1 MERSFTVDIDQSSAT
16 TFAEIS
22 GDWNPLHTDPNY
34 AASTQYGRPI
44 LHGAFAAGLVSRMA
58 GMEIPGRD
66 CLLHGIKLNF
76 VKPITIPNK
85 ILVSG
90 RLLHSSQDIGS
101 VEVLITDLA
110 QTQMYVNASYSFGL
124 HRNDSRI
131 NNNHCYT
138 ATQSNHL
145 THTDRCILVTGSS
158 GALGSEL
165 LRLYPDLALKIPCLP
180 AYNTSY
186 DPSLLDEIIGN
197 KTVTSIVHCGW
208 PSPDNLRLLS
218 DKANSAE
225 AINAYVAGPLHQ
237 SLQLASI
244 LRKRGS
250 TSSTLVLIGSTAAL
264 PGRHSWSMPLYSIGK
279 SLLPTLCSALS
290 VELGPANMRCV
301 NIVFDTIDGG
311 MNSSLSNFARIAHSD
326 RSPFGKIPS
335 ISDAAAQIHWV
346 LSNPGFMVSGSTIH
360 LTGASIP

>member
-1 MERSFTVDIDQSSAT
+1 MYRSFTVDIDQSSAT

-34 AASTQYGRPI
+34 AASTQYGSTI

-76 VKPITIPNK
+76 VRPITIPNK
-85 ILVSG
+85 LLVSG
-90 RLLHSSQDIGS
+90 RLLHSSQDTGS
-101 VEVLITDLA
+101 VEVLITDTA
-110 QTQMYVNASYSFGL
+110 QTQIYVNASYSFGL
-124 HRNDSRI
+124 HRNDLLVA
-131 NNNHCYT
+131 NNHNQNSS
-138 ATQSNHL
+138 QSIHVKN
-145 THTDRCILVTGSS
+145 TDRCILVTGAS

-165 LRLYPDLALKIPCLP
+165 LRLYPDLAIRLPCPLG
-180 AYNTSY
+180 YNTSY
-186 DPSLLDEIIGN
+186 DPAHLDEIIGN

-208 PSPDNLRLLS
+208 PSPDNVRLLS
-218 DKANSAE
+218 DKVTSAE
-225 AINAYVAGPLHQ
+225 AVNAYVAGPLHQ

-244 LRKRGS
+244 LRKRGEAN
-250 TSSTLVLIGSTAAL
+250 STLVLIGSTAAL

-290 VELGPANMRCV
+290 VELGPVNMRCV
-301 NIVFDTIDGG
+301 NLVFDTIDGG

-335 ISDAAAQIHWV
+335 ISDAAAQIDWV